1 MKTERKIT
9 FIVLAITI
17 VVTVVAMRYLRGEME
32 KVKHDVIYARR
43 KHRSVPF
50 REFLSTAY
58 RIQCS
63 SVIIDK
69 LDCTA
74 LLFMKPQRP
83 RVVDRRD
90 MIADQNLCLHHFPRT
105 TLTLRIRSYRVPQ
118 SPTSTLPLHGQPII
132 PCRRSGRPGDNLTH
146 PLLSRSS

>member
-32 KVKHDVIYARR
+32 KVKHEVIYARR

-63 SVIIDK
+63 VIIDK

-74 LLFMKPQRP
+74 LLSMKPQRP

-90 MIADQNLCLHHFPRT
+90 MIAD
-105 TLTLRIRSYRVPQ
+105 
-118 SPTSTLPLHGQPII
+118 
-132 PCRRSGRPGDNLTH
+132 
-146 PLLSRSS
+146 